1 MDIKNFSPKIAKL
14 ISDFENQD
22 TIIHS
27 HEENDLAALEL
38 IYQIGLLRYNLVE
51 SSEIEKSNFKNWLI
65 AKMKELDTNDPSSA
79 HGEKVIRRI
88 GQNKIGE
95 GSKYIEELIKLADC
109 EFKKKQKKIAQKT
122 RRNNPLYDL
131 LEKIIQQNPS
141 LSTEKTYLKL
151 VSDARKAKILMP
163 PDEDEIL
170 DFCSELLKPLKVKT
184 VKGWVYKLKKI
195 NPSSQAR

>member
-14 ISDFENQD
+14 ISDFEHHA
-22 TIIHS
+22 TIYS

-38 IYQIGLLRYNLVE
+38 MFEIGLLRYNLTE
-51 SSEIEKSNFKNWLI
+51 SSEIEKNDFKNWLR

-79 HGEKVIRRI
+79 HGEKAIRRI
-88 GQNKIGE
+88 GQNRFGE
-95 GSKYIEELIKLADC
+95 GSSYIETLIEQADS
-109 EFKKKQKKIAQKT
+109 EFKKKQQVIAQKL

-131 LEKIIQQNPS
+131 LEQIIQQNPS
-141 LSTEKTYLKL
+141 LITEKTYLKL